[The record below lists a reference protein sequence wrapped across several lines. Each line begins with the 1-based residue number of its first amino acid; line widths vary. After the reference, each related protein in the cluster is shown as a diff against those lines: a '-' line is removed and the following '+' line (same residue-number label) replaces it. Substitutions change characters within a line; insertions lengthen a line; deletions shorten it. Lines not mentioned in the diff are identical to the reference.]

1 MVARQHR
8 RVDIARPVEWTECFL
23 AERFVPRS
31 ASASLERL
39 VSADW
44 AAAHTMSMDV
54 LRTIYVPDDETC
66 FTLLAAPT
74 LGVVTQ
80 ASDRFHL
87 EYGRIL
93 AAISI
98 RSSVAG

>member
-1 MVARQHR
+1 MDLSRS
-8 RVDIARPVEWTECFL
+8 VEWTECFL
-23 AERFVPRS
+23 AERFLPRS
-31 ASASLERL
+31 ASETLERL
-39 VSADW
+39 VAADQ
-44 AAAHTMSMDV
+44 AAARTMSMDV

-80 ASDRFHL
+80 ASNQFHL

-93 AAISI
+93 TAISI